1 MARKKKKKQNDSKFG
16 LIVCLVSCLAVILV
30 VVIWALIPKESK
42 EYKLVK
48 EALLDNDWEEY
59 ILYENSFTY
68 QEIHGDYVDTYTI
81 FLDEKTFRYT
91 MHYKIDNLTTEWRY
105 NYGKDYVD
113 LSLFEGGLTPVETYT
128 KYLDHGGFVCTGS
141 PCYYRLSADQLENMV
156 DLMVEDTLEMLDEY
170 GLTIEDLINAKE

>member
-1 MARKKKKKQNDSKFG
+1 MARKKKKKQNDSKLC
-16 LIVCLVSCLAVILV
+16 LIVCLVSCLAVILGV
-30 VVIWALIPKESK
+30 MVWALIPKESK

-48 EALLDNDWEEY
+48 EALLDNDWDE
-59 ILYENSFTY
+59 LFDNSFTY
-68 QEIHGDYVDTYTI
+68 QEIHGSYVDTYTI
-81 FLDEKTFRYT
+81 YLDEQTIKYT
-91 MHYKIDNLTTEWRY
+91 LAYREENMMTEWLY
-105 NYGKDYVD
+105 NYGRDYVD
-113 LSLFEGGLTPVETYT
+113 LSLFDAGIVPVETYT